1 MWLENAKSRE
11 KGAFGITVD
20 SKMLSVHARLLAA
33 PHILYKDELV
43 TPQLANWNM
52 IRKQFVH
59 YVPIS
64 KWSRLNLSGERLPEK
79 YLEDFQSALEKCGMG
94 NTRPFPYHGFEGM
107 LPGIGDDNANDKR
120 IQEKMEQISK
130 TDVEILL
137 VVLPFKSAPIYAR
150 VKYWADV
157 KYGKIWR
164 KCGLIEKLSNS

>member
-1 MWLENAKSRE
+1 MWLKDAKSRE
-11 KGAFGITVD
+11 KEAFGITVD
-20 SKMLSVHARLLAA
+20 SKMLSVHARLLDA
-33 PHILYKDELV
+33 PQIIYNDELV

-59 YVPIS
+59 PGPIS
-64 KWSRLNLSGERLPEK
+64 TWSRLNLSGERLPEK

-94 NTRPFPYHGFEGM
+94 KTRPFLHHGFEGK
-107 LPGIGDDNANDKR
+107 LSGFSDDNANDKE

-137 VVLPFKSAPIYAR
+137 VVLPFKSTPIYAR

-164 KCGLIEKLSNS
+164 KCRLIEKFSNF